1 MVKLYIMRMDVILRS
16 IVLLLSLATVS
27 SAAVA
32 ATTVVNVL
40 LEDSSSDPAIGNM
53 RISIDHATV
62 TAGRVTFRA
71 MNRSKNLIHE
81 VIVVRV
87 DPKKPALP
95 YDEKKTEV
103 IEKQIQHLGEISE
116 LKPGAVGAITLSLKP
131 GSYVLIC
138 NQPGHYKAGMVASLS
153 VNK

>member
-1 MVKLYIMRMDVILRS
+1 MYIMRTNAILTS
-16 IVLLLSLATVS
+16 VVLLLSLATFS
-27 SAAVA
+27 SATFA
-32 ATTVVNVL
+32 ATTVVNAL

-53 RISIDHATV
+53 RISLDRATV

-71 MNRSKNLIHE
+71 INKSKNLIHE
-81 VIVVRV
+81 VIVVRI

-95 YDEKKTEV
+95 YDEKKGEV
-103 IEKQIQHLGEISE
+103 IEKQIHRLGEISD
-116 LKPGAVGAITLSLKP
+116 LKPGAAGAITLSMKP

-138 NQPGHYKAGMVASLS
+138 NQPGHYKVGMVANLL